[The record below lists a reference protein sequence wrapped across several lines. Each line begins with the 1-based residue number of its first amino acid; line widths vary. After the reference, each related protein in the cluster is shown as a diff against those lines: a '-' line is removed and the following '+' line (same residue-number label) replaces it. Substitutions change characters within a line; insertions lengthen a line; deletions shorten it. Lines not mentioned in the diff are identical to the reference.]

1 MPKFLK
7 IRSLAAVLPLLV
19 AAACAEAVKPVN
31 GNNDDLFAPVSGGSG
46 GGAGSGDA
54 GSAGTGGTGAAGESG
69 AAGTSGSSG
78 QSGSAAGSAGTA
90 GSSGTSAGT
99 AGTAAGNAG
108 AGSAGKAGA
117 SNAGAAGAGGAG
129 GADSPFGGGGTSG
142 KAGSGATGGAGGD
155 PSPFGGGGSSSGTCD
170 HSPCDVGV
178 PLDPTCDSC
187 ASIVCSDDP
196 FCCDYDWDDV
206 CAGSAIDLCNNCSG
220 SGGSGGGPAACAHD
234 PCTSGAALTKGCD
247 ACVTAVCASD
257 SFCCKTAW
265 DSYCVEQATSACG
278 TTCQ

>member
-31 GNNDDLFAPVSGGSG
+31 GNNDDLFAPVNGGSG
-46 GGAGSGDA
+46 GGAGGGDA
-54 GSAGTGGTGAAGESG
+54 GGAGTSAGAAGESG

-78 QSGSAAGSAGTA
+78 QSGSGAGTA
-90 GSSGTSAGT
+90 GSAGASAGS
-99 AGTAAGNAG
+99 AGAGAAAGNAG

-117 SNAGAAGAGGAG
+117 SNGGAAGTGGSG

-142 KAGSGATGGAGGD
+142 KAGSGASGGAGGD
-155 PSPFGGGGSSSGTCD
+155 PNPFGGGGSSSGTCD
-170 HSPCDVGV
+170 HSPCDIGI

-196 FCCDYDWDDV
+196 FCCDVDWDDV